1 MKKEDDVLQALQSKT
16 SLKEGQKTIQYEE
29 SPRGSEWGVVDKVV
43 KVFKGMR
50 EQLSPTIQ
58 KNVKVEVMEE
68 GIDKEIVS
76 IVHSVF
82 VVISMDILF
91 INVGAILTLMLKRK

>member
-1 MKKEDDVLQALQSKT
+1 MKKVQEEANEVEDENEVK
-16 SLKEGQKTIQYEE
+16 
-29 SPRGSEWGVVDKVV
+29 GVVDKVV